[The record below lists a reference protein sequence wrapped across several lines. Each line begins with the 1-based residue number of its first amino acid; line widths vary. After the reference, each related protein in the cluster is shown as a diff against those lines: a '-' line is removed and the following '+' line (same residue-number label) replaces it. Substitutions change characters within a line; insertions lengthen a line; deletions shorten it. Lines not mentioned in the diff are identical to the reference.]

1 MIFQYQAIN
10 SNGDNVSD
18 YIDAPSESAAIGK
31 IRALGFYPVKIS
43 RQKTAESGAKT
54 AGFKNILERISSEI
68 SVKFSSRQ
76 TGVFSR
82 QLSTLLKAGMP
93 LLTAVNDIIEQI
105 ENKHFRSIIIDIRDK
120 LEGGSSFSNALS
132 LHNVFSEM
140 YVSMVRVGEN
150 LGSLDHVME
159 RLAEISEKNN
169 IVKSKVRAAL
179 YYPAFMLCFA
189 IIIVIFLMVK
199 VIPSIAEMFRDQQ
212 RELPLPTKIVISF
225 SDFLSSYWFIIP
237 LAVIGFIWFYR
248 RYSATANGKRRI
260 DGIKLKLPLYK
271 KMLVLRFTQNLG
283 VLLSN
288 KVDIIKSFEIVQ
300 KIVANVIIEKKI
312 AEAAK
317 KIREGS
323 TVSQALKQSDFLPKL
338 VLGMIAAGES
348 GDNLDD
354 MLVNIGRVYEVE
366 FDMTIS
372 ALTSL
377 IEPLIII
384 FMGVIIGV
392 IVISVMLP
400 IMEMNL
406 LVQ

>member
-1 MIFQYQAIN
+1 MIFQYQALN
-10 SNGDNVSD
+10 SSGDSVSD
-18 YIDAPSESAAIGK
+18 YIDAPSESAAISK
-31 IRALGFYPVKIS
+31 IRALGLYPVKIS
-43 RQKTAESGAKT
+43 KQTIAENGAKT
-54 AGFKNILERISSEI
+54 TGFKNILERLSSEM
-68 SVKFSSRQ
+68 SVKFNSRQ
-76 TGVFSR
+76 TGIFSR

-105 ENKHFRSIIIDIRDK
+105 ENKHFRNIVSDVRDK

-132 LHNVFSEM
+132 RHSVFSEM
-140 YVSMVRVGEN
+140 YINMVRVGEN

-169 IVKSKVRAAL
+169 IIKNKIRAAL
-179 YYPAFMLCFA
+179 YYPVFMFCFA

-199 VIPSIAEMFRDQQ
+199 VIPTIAEMFRDQQ
-212 RELPLPTKIVISF
+212 RELPLPTKIVIF
-225 SDFLSSYWFIIP
+225 LSDFLSSYWFIIP
-237 LAVIGFIWFYR
+237 LIIIGLIWLYR
-248 RYSATANGKRRI
+248 RYSATASGRRRI

-283 VLLSN
+283 ILLSN

-300 KIVANVIIEKKI
+300 KIVTNVIVEEKI
-312 AEAAK
+312 GDASK

-323 TVSQALKQSDFLPKL
+323 IVSQALKQSDFLPKL
-338 VLGMIAAGES
+338 VIGMIAAGES

-354 MLVNIGRVYEVE
+354 MLVKIGNLYEVE
-366 FDMTIS
+366 LDLTIS
-372 ALTSL
+372 SFTSL

-384 FMGVIIGV
+384 FMGIIIGI